1 MPAPS
6 FPETIRADRRLC
18 VLQILDGAADYS
30 AHPHLLR
37 AALGPLGHQATM
49 DMLRGDLAW
58 LAEQGL
64 VAITDVSGASVARLT
79 EQGEDVARGR
89 ALLPG
94 VARPHPID

>member
-1 MPAPS
+1 MSAPS
-6 FPETIRADRRLC
+6 YPATVCADRRLC

-30 AHPHLLR
+30 AHPGLLR
-37 AALGPLGHQATM
+37 AALPPLGHHPSM

-64 VAITDVSGASVARLT
+64 VAITDASGASVARLT